1 MTTQQGPNP
10 GSEGPNPGSGAGA
23 TTTATYG
30 SLSDRAYH
38 ELRDRLVLL
47 DIPAGAAI
55 NEGRLGEELGIGR
68 TPIRE
73 ALKQLERDHLV
84 QSFPRRG
91 TFATRVDITDLVDVA
106 EMRRVLEPLAASRA
120 ARLAGPAVRADL
132 LGRAARL
139 EAADLAA
146 LQPRELMRADLDLH
160 RAIYRAS
167 GNPHLEE
174 TLVRLDNL
182 ATRIWCLVM
191 DRLPDMAQ
199 HISEHAPLLHA
210 IADGDEENAARLAR
224 EHVEHFEG
232 AIRQVL

>member
-1 MTTQQGPNP
+1 MSTHRRSTGD
-10 GSEGPNPGSGAGA
+10 GAAGEA
-23 TTTATYG
+23 APVYD

-55 NEGRLGEELGIGR
+55 NEARLGQELGIGR

-73 ALKQLERDHLV
+73 ALKQLERDRLV
-84 QSFPRRG
+84 RSFPRRG

-106 EMRRVLEPLAASRA
+106 EMRHVLEPLAASRA
-120 ARLAGPAVRADL
+120 ARLASPAVRTDL
-132 LGRAARL
+132 RERAVWV
-139 EAADLAA
+139 EAVDLAA
-146 LQPRELMRADLDLH
+146 LEPRELMQSDMELH
-160 RAIYRAS
+160 RAIYRAT

-182 ATRIWCLVM
+182 ATRIWCLVL

-199 HISEHAPLLHA
+199 HIREHAPLLHA
-210 IADGDEENAARLAR
+210 IADGDGETAARLAG
-224 EHVEHFEG
+224 EHVEHVES
-232 AIRQVL
+232 AIRKVL